1 MDKQSRKLAVFIP
14 GIGYTADK
22 PLLYYSRKIAA
33 SAGYD
38 IKLLPYTGFPDKVR
52 GDKERMRESYQI
64 ALKQA
69 EEMLAD
75 IDLDDYDEL
84 LFVGKSVGTIVATE
98 IASRIRK
105 AVRFVLYTPVEETF
119 GFLIGDAI
127 VFTGGNDPWVGK
139 EKSRISELCR
149 EKDIPCTVIPSA
161 NHSLETGD
169 PQTDVAS
176 LQMIMKRTEEFI
188 GRSDN

>member
-1 MDKQSRKLAVFIP
+1 MGNQNRKLAVFFP
-14 GIGYTADK
+14 GIGYTVDK

-38 IKLLPYTGFPDKVR
+38 IKPLPYTGFPDKVR

-69 EEMLAD
+69 EEMLVD
-75 IDLDDYDEL
+75 VDFDDYDEL
-84 LFVGKSVGTIVATE
+84 LFVGKSVGTIVAAE

-105 AVRFVLYTPVEETF
+105 SVQFVLYTPVEETF
-119 GFLIGDAI
+119 GFPIGDAI
-127 VFTGGNDPWVGK
+127 VFTGGNDPWV
-139 EKSRISELCR
+139 EKRRISELCR
-149 EKDIPCTVIPSA
+149 EKDILCTVIPSA

-169 PQTDVAS
+169 LQTDVAS
-176 LQMIMKRTEEFI
+176 LQMIMKRTEEFV
-188 GRSDN
+188 GRSNY

>member
-1 MDKQSRKLAVFIP
+1 MGKQSRKLAVFFP

-52 GDKERMRESYQI
+52 GDKERMRESCQI

-75 IDLDDYDEL
+75 IDFDDYDEL
-84 LFVGKSVGTIVATE
+84 LFVGKSVGTIVAAE

-105 AVRFVLYTPVEETF
+105 SVRFVLYTPVEETF
-119 GFLIGDAI
+119 GFPISDAI

-149 EKDIPCTVIPSA
+149 EKGIPCTVLPSA

-169 PQTDVAS
+169 PQADVAS
-176 LQMIMKRTEEFI
+176 LQMIMKKTDEFI